1 MAFLRTIII
10 VFVLTP
16 LLTTKSYAIED
27 NLQILINDVISGSHR
42 AKTNKARDVY
52 RHPKQTLL
60 FFGIKKNMTVLEILP
75 GRGWYTE
82 ILSPILK
89 DEGKLTVAGFGEN
102 HPKDYLRKS
111 HIKFVEHL
119 GKNPKLYEKIKHEVF
134 NDKNYYLK
142 GIAPNSHDMILTFRN
157 THNWIKNGGV
167 ENVYRAFHRVLKK
180 GGVLGVV
187 QHRAHNND
195 NPNESANDG
204 YVPES
209 YLINLAE
216 RIGFEL
222 VEKSEI
228 NANLKDNKNHP
239 KGVWTLPPTLR
250 LGDAD
255 MEKYIKIG
263 ESDRM
268 TLRFIK
274 K

>member
-1 MAFLRTIII
+1 MAFLKTIII
-10 VFVLTP
+10 FFVLTP
-16 LLTTKSYAIED
+16 LLTTKSYAIEN

-42 AKTNKARDVY
+42 AKTNKERDVY

-82 ILSPILK
+82 ILAPILK
-89 DEGKLTVAGFGEN
+89 DEGKLTVAGFGKN
-102 HPKDYLRKS
+102 HPMDYLRKS

-119 GKNPKLYEKIKHEVF
+119 SKNQKLYKKIKHEVF

-142 GIAPNSHDMILTFRN
+142 GIDPNSYDMILTFRN

-180 GGVLGVV
+180 GGILGVV

-216 RIGFEL
+216 RIGFKL

-239 KGVWTLPPTLR
+239 EGVWTLPPTLR
-250 LGDAD
+250 LGDTN
-255 MEKYIKIG
+255 MEKYIEIG

-268 TLRFIK
+268 TLKFIK
-274 K
+274 Q